1 MDMPL
6 PYIPTKEEAITF
18 FNILR
23 TEYPG
28 WSLADIEEFY
38 ESNGDYAGLLSIEL
52 AKKAFYPQPKQSTSS
67 PTPLS
72 TPEFSAE
79 DIVEKVPK
87 NLPKGVLNRAHYN
100 NILTLY
106 SLIALHDLYQKQN
119 NTSHQLQILQ
129 AIQIVAQ
136 AVSDYASWHKSQQ
149 ATFAAIKRTQK
160 KNTSTPS
167 PKLKHITAAQ
177 ILRQIPQNTYLNYGT
192 KLIDNSLHKKKIW
205 NLDYFSETQNEYC
218 AKRINATGKIV
229 HFVIKKLAPFTNNR

>member
-1 MDMPL
+1 MGMPL
-6 PYIPTKEEAITF
+6 PYIPTKEEAIAF

-106 SLIALHDLYQKQN
+106 ALITLFRLYQKQHK
-119 NTSHQLQILQ
+119 TTHQSQILQ
-129 AIQIVAQ
+129 AIRIVSK
-136 AVSDYASWHKSQQ
+136 AVSNFASCKKSQQ
-149 ATFAAIKRTQK
+149 ATAAANRIAKK
-160 KNTSTPS
+160 KNIPS
-167 PKLKHITAAQ
+167 PQPKTKYVPAAKV
-177 ILRQIPQNTYLNYGT
+177 LRSIPQNAYLTYGT
-192 KLIDNSLHKKKIW
+192 KIIDNNLHKKEIW
-205 NLDYFSETQNEYC
+205 SLDYFSETQNEYC
-218 AKRINATGKIV
+218 AQRMATTRKIAYSV
-229 HFVIKKLAPFTNNR
+229 LKKLAPFIDR